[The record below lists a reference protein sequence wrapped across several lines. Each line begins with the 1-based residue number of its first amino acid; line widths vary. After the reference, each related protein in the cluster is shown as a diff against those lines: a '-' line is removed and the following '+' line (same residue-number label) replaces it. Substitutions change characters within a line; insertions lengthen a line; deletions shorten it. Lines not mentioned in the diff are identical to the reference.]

1 VKNPLIFRHV
11 LESSTNGGL
20 AYFSERFEAY
30 IAVELLLT
38 ISDWI
43 SYIFLCEN
51 TQMMMQM
58 PTQQRMWC

>member
-30 IAVELLLT
+30 IAVEYKWWLGVFFRE
-38 ISDWI
+38 I
-43 SYIFLCEN
+43 
-51 TQMMMQM
+51 
-58 PTQQRMWC
+58 